1 MLIGENLKRLARKT
15 TVTAYMDLEDI
26 EKLEDLSRQTGE
38 SISSIIC
45 TAVKEFLEKKL
56 KPVEEAKA

>member
-1 MLIGENLKRLARKT
+1 
-15 TVTAYMDLEDI
+15 MDLEDI

-38 SISSIIC
+38 SISAMIC

-56 KPVEEAKA
+56 KSVEGGGKVEGSN